1 MLRVSV
7 SDLDQ
12 FKRFREDEEYPLG
25 VFLADLRRETPPAP
39 AMQRGHAFAV
49 AMEHA
54 SLGETSTISAEG
66 HTFAFTC
73 DAEIE
78 SWPRREEKREKD
90 YGGVTVTARCDRIMG
105 RTVADDK
112 TTSQFDAEAYMD
124 KYQWRFYLDMFE
136 ADVFKWHVWETREIK
151 SDSIDELGLTVGPDY
166 AWEVYSHHLLT
177 QYRYKELE
185 NDCRQLAQDFKTF
198 AEQVGWK
205 GRPSSHGDDVE
216 ETVSA

>member
-25 VFLADLRRETPPAP
+25 VFLADLRRETPPTP

-54 SLGETSTISAEG
+54 SLGETSTINAEG

-78 SWPRREEKREKD
+78 AWPRREEKREKD
-90 YGGVTVTARCDRIMG
+90 YGGVIVTARCDRIMG

-112 TTSQFDAEAYMD
+112 TTSNFDAEAYMD
-124 KYQWRFYLDMFE
+124 KFQWRFYLDMFE
-136 ADVFKWHVWETREIK
+136 GDVFKWHVWETREIK
-151 SDSIDELGLTVGPDY
+151 ADPEEDHDGTI
-166 AWEVYSHHLLT
+166 AWEVYAHHLLV
-177 QYRYKELE
+177 QYRYEEIE
-185 NDCRQLAQDFKTF
+185 NDCRRLAQDFAAF
-198 AEQVGWK
+198 AKQVGWE
-205 GRPSSHGDDVE
+205 GRPDRRSSDVGE
-216 ETVSA
+216 AISEGI